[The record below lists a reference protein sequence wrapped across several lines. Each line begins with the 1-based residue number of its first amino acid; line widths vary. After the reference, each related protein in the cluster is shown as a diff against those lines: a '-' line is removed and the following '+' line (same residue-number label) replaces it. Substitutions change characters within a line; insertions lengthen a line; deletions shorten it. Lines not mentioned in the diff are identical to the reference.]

1 MLKNI
6 NEDYDD
12 MVEKFNISPVL
23 AKFLINR
30 GLKEER
36 QISTYLYSSINEMY
50 APKHFKDMK
59 KAVDIIKDI
68 IEGEGH
74 IRIVGDYDVDG
85 IMSTYIF
92 HTALKECAANV
103 SYHIPHRI
111 TDGYGINEDIIRTA
125 HKDGVDLI
133 ITCDNGISA
142 MSQIEMAKEL
152 GMKTII
158 TDHHDVP
165 FLEDESGNRNYL
177 VPQADAVV
185 NPKQLDCE
193 YPFKHLCG
201 AGVVFKVI
209 QEVFERLGVDVQE
222 ANKYLEYAAIA
233 TICDVV
239 DLIDE
244 NRIIA
249 KNGLDMLNHTN
260 NKGLRAL
267 IDRTGLGSKKIS
279 TFETSFIIGPCI
291 NSTGRID
298 SGELSL
304 ELLQSQDYEEV
315 RALAQKLYELNEERK
330 NMTVQGFDKAIDII
344 EGLNLADHKV
354 IVVYIPDIH
363 ESIAGI
369 IAGRIKERY
378 HLPTIVLTKSN
389 ECVKGSGRSI
399 EAYNMFEELLKCK
412 DLLEKFGGHPM
423 AAGLS
428 LQERNIEEFVK
439 KLNDKCSL
447 STEDMQ
453 RIVSIDMQLPFEL
466 ITMGLAEEME
476 TLEPFGKGNPR
487 PLFAEK
493 SIRIQDATVLGKN
506 KNVLKLKLVSNTGRP
521 IEAVFFEDI
530 ERFNDIIINNFGQ
543 REMIRMYNG
552 KDNKIQMDFVFR
564 ISINEYMGR
573 RTVQLI
579 VNAYRSAKRVKLDQ
593 ALDTKL

>member
-1 MLKNI
+1 
-6 NEDYDD
+6 
-12 MVEKFNISPVL
+12 
-23 AKFLINR
+23 
-30 GLKEER
+30 
-36 QISTYLYSSINEMY
+36 
-50 APKHFKDMK
+50 
-59 KAVDIIKDI
+59 
-68 IEGEGH
+68 
-74 IRIVGDYDVDG
+74 
-85 IMSTYIF
+85 
-92 HTALKECAANV
+92 
-103 SYHIPHRI
+103 
-111 TDGYGINEDIIRTA
+111 
-125 HKDGVDLI
+125 
-133 ITCDNGISA
+133 

-573 RTVQLI
+573 RTV
-579 VNAYRSAKRVKLDQ
+579 
-593 ALDTKL
+593 